1 MEKNALNLPV
11 FTWKDSPDL
20 KNQEKYAQYI
30 ISTNITYTHLHAHTC
45 RCLFLHRN
53 KFLLNIISVIH
64 GANVERGKTFTVY
77 FIYL

>member
-30 ISTNITYTHLHAHTC
+30 ISTNITYIHTC
-45 RCLFLHRN
+45 MHIHIRRCLFLHRN
-53 KFLLNIISVIH
+53 KFIQILFLLFM
-64 GANVERGKTFTVY
+64 E
-77 FIYL
+77 LM